1 MGSVRKRLE
10 TLPEGWLEQVRRDY
24 RYGYTL
30 QHLGRVYGVTYGTL
44 GKWLSDVEP
53 PSRHTTGYERLVDLR
68 ENVLRDYLE
77 EGVGMRELKW
87 RFGVH
92 EGTMRSFLQAQ
103 GVLKTRGA
111 QQGEHNPQSK
121 AGRVTSKE
129 RDAGKYWA
137 RRVVEQVLGRPLAQE
152 WVIHHMNE
160 CPTDQTPSNLWLFP
174 STSLH
179 SQYHQRQRE
188 NLTSGGQLSPSR
200 LALDI
205 GGLWWPQI
213 LDRLQDEPETVLR
226 DLCGTPE

>member
-1 MGSVRKRLE
+1 MGAIRKRLE
-10 TLPEGWLEQVRRDY
+10 TLPEGWLERVTQEY
-24 RYGYTL
+24 RYGYSL
-30 QHLGRVYGVTYGTL
+30 QYLGRVHGVTYTTL
-44 GKWLSDVEP
+44 GKWLRHVEP
-53 PSRHTTGYERLVDLR
+53 PSKNTTGYERLVDLK
-68 ENVLRDYLE
+68 ESVLRDYLE
-77 EGVGMRELKW
+77 EGANMRELRH

-103 GVLKTRGA
+103 GVLKSRGA
-111 QQGEHNPQSK
+111 QQGEYNPQSK

-137 RRVVEQVLGRPLAQE
+137 RRVVEQALGQPLAGG

-160 CPTDQTPSNLWLFP
+160 CPTDQSPSNLWLFP
-174 STSLH
+174 SASHH

-188 NLTSGGQLSPSR
+188 NLTAGGQLAPSR
-200 LALDI
+200 LALGS
-205 GGLWWPQI
+205 GGVWWPQI